1 VKNPFKGYRLYPGRV
16 AFIVT
21 LIAGVLIYWEYGYY
35 KVWLVSTSP
44 NQKYTVELTGDKGR
58 GGIVVPSAVKY
69 NILIGGERVISDQLV
84 HSGDAMDISFELAY
98 PRHAWIN
105 ENTLQFWSDHH
116 RREDNLDV
124 LLISN
129 NTNKLIPYLRI
140 KARDLFFVFEVQPQ
154 SQVRLLFTHR
164 SGPSISVEGK
174 FADGATIDYAVGFL
188 ESRSEQPLGYCVAID
203 YDRVA
208 ITSPREKAYDRRGSW
223 DNLNIEANPH
233 CQPQA
238 VPNSG
243 Q

>member
-1 VKNPFKGYRLYPGRV
+1 MKNPFKGYRLYPGRV

-35 KVWLVSTSP
+35 KVWLVSTAP

-58 GGIVVPSAVKY
+58 GGIIVPSAVKY
-69 NILIGGERVISDQLV
+69 NILIGGEKVISDQTV

-98 PRHAWIN
+98 PKHAWIN
-105 ENTLQFWSDHH
+105 ENTLRFWRDVHPP
-116 RREDNLDV
+116 EDNLDV

-129 NTNKLIPYLRI
+129 NTNKLIRYLRI
-140 KARDLFFVFEVQPQ
+140 KAWDLFFVFEVQPQ
-154 SQVRLLFTHR
+154 TQVRLLFPHW

-174 FADGATIDYAVGFL
+174 FADGATIDYAAGFV
-188 ESRSEQPLGYCVAID
+188 ESRSEQQLGYCVAID

-208 ITSPREKAYDRRGSW
+208 ITNPRVKAYDFRGDW
-223 DNLNIEANPH
+223 NNFNIEADPH
-233 CQPQA
+233 CQPFA

-243 Q
+243 K